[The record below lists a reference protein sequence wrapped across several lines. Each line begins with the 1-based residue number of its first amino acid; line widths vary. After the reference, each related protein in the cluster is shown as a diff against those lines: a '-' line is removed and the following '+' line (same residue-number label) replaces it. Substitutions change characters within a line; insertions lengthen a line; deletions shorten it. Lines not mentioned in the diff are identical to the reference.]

1 MKLYKNKK
9 ILAIIPA
16 RGGSKGI
23 PHKNIMKI
31 GEKPLIA
38 YSIEAAKESKY
49 IDYIL
54 VSTDDTCIKEVSL
67 RYGAKV
73 PFLRP
78 DEISTDRAKSI
89 DVVLHG
95 IDYLKE
101 HNENFHYVILLQ
113 PTSPL
118 RTSDDIDTA
127 IESVIE
133 ANKDS
138 LISVCECS
146 ENPILMRTIEKE
158 KLKPVL
164 EFNGDNLRRQELPTF
179 YVFNGAIYINKVDML
194 QNKKEFVDE
203 NTMPFIMDIKKSID
217 IDNMIDAKIAEMI
230 LKENKND

>member
-1 MKLYKNKK
+1 MYKNKK

-31 GEKPLIA
+31 CKKPLIA

-67 RYGAKV
+67 SYGAKV

-101 HNENFHYVILLQ
+101 HNENFDYVILIQ

-194 QNKKEFVDE
+194 QNKKQFVDE
-203 NTMPFIMDIKKSID
+203 NTMPFIMDSKKSID

>member
-1 MKLYKNKK
+1 MYKNKK

>member
-1 MKLYKNKK
+1 MYMNKK

-31 GEKPLIA
+31 CDKPLIS
-38 YSIEAAKESKY
+38 YSIEAAKKSKY

-54 VSTDDTCIKEVSL
+54 VSTDDVDIKEVSL
-67 RYGAKV
+67 NYGAKV

-78 DEISTDRAKSI
+78 NEISTDRAKSI

-95 IDYLKE
+95 INYLKE
-101 HNENFHYVILLQ
+101 HNDNFEYVVLLQ

-118 RTSDDIDTA
+118 RTSKDIDDA
-127 IESVIE
+127 IKNIIESD
-133 ANKDS
+133 KDS

-158 KLKPVL
+158 KLKPIL

-179 YVFNGAIYINKVDML
+179 YVFNGAIYINKVYML
-194 QNKKEFVDE
+194 QNKKEFIDE
-203 NTMPFIMDIKKSID
+203 NTIPFIMDSKKSID

>member
-1 MKLYKNKK
+1 LYKNKR
-9 ILAIIPA
+9 ILGIIPA

-31 GEKPLIA
+31 CDKPLIA

-146 ENPILMRTIEKE
+146 ENPILMRTIENE

-203 NTMPFIMDIKKSID
+203 NTIPFIMDIKKSID
-217 IDNMIDAKIAEMI
+217 IDNIIDAKIAEMI

>member
-1 MKLYKNKK
+1 MYKNKR
-9 ILAIIPA
+9 ILGIIPA

-31 GEKPLIA
+31 CDKPLIA

-146 ENPILMRTIEKE
+146 ENPILMRTIENE

-203 NTMPFIMDIKKSID
+203 NTIPFIMDIKRSID
-217 IDNMIDAKIAEMI
+217 IDNIIDAKIAEMI

>member
-1 MKLYKNKK
+1 MNKK

-31 GEKPLIA
+31 CDKPLIS
-38 YSIEAAKESKY
+38 YSIEAAKKSKY

-54 VSTDDTCIKEVSL
+54 VSTDDVDIKEVSL
-67 RYGAKV
+67 NYGAKV

-78 DEISTDRAKSI
+78 NEISTDRAKSI

-95 IDYLKE
+95 INYLKE
-101 HNENFHYVILLQ
+101 HNDNFEYVVLLQ

-118 RTSDDIDTA
+118 RTSKDIDDA
-127 IESVIE
+127 IKNIIESD
-133 ANKDS
+133 KDS

-158 KLKPVL
+158 KLKPIL

-179 YVFNGAIYINKVDML
+179 YVFNGAIYINKVYML
-194 QNKKEFVDE
+194 QNKKEFIDE
-203 NTMPFIMDIKKSID
+203 NTIPFIMDSKKSID

>member
-1 MKLYKNKK
+1 MYKNKK

-31 GEKPLIA
+31 CKKPLIA

-67 RYGAKV
+67 SYGAKV

-101 HNENFHYVILLQ
+101 HNENFDYVILLQ

-133 ANKDS
+133 ADKDS

-146 ENPILMRTIEKE
+146 ENPILMRTIERE

-203 NTMPFIMDIKKSID
+203 NTMPFIMDSTRSID

>member
-1 MKLYKNKK
+1 MYKNKK

-31 GEKPLIA
+31 CKKPLIA

-67 RYGAKV
+67 SYGAKV

-101 HNENFHYVILLQ
+101 HNENFDYVILLQ

-133 ANKDS
+133 ADKDS

-146 ENPILMRTIEKE
+146 ENPILMRTIERE

-203 NTMPFIMDIKKSID
+203 NTMPFIMDSTKSID

>member
-1 MKLYKNKK
+1 MYKNKK

-31 GEKPLIA
+31 CKKPLIA

-67 RYGAKV
+67 SYGAKV

-101 HNENFHYVILLQ
+101 HNENFDYVILLQ

-133 ANKDS
+133 ADKDS

-203 NTMPFIMDIKKSID
+203 NTMPFIMDSTKSID